1 MANEITPALRSKLNG
16 YLQER
21 IVNFGSLLSADKFSD
36 GQSNPTYLLTTDT
49 SKYVLR
55 RKPEGPVLP
64 SAHAVDREFR
74 VMSALAK
81 TPVPIPTMHLLC
93 EDVDVIG
100 SMFYV
105 MEFVDGPLYWD
116 AQLSEISEPAVRGE
130 IYDQM
135 NKTLAYLHSVDIDAI
150 GLSEFG
156 RPGSYFERQYKRWSK
171 QYRASETDK
180 IEAMEI
186 LMEWLPKNM
195 PEDDGRVSLI
205 HGDYRIDNIIFA
217 RNEPRILAVLDWEL
231 STLGHPFSDLA
242 YQCMQLRMPSDP
254 SLGNLAGLDTVD
266 RHALGIPTE
275 EEYVSRYCERM
286 GLKEIP
292 NWSFYLVFNFFRF
305 SSILQGIMKRYEDGS
320 ASNEQA
326 LSYGKMAR
334 PTAEMALAYL
344 QNEKLL

>member
-1 MANEITPALRSKLNG
+1 MTNEITPALIDKLNT
-16 YLQER
+16 YLSTR
-21 IVNFGSLLSADKFSD
+21 IDGFGSLLSAEKFSD
-36 GQSNPTYLLTTDT
+36 GQSNPTYLLTTDS

-74 VMSALAK
+74 VMSALSS
-81 TPVPIPTMHLLC
+81 TPVPVPTMHLLC
-93 EDVDVIG
+93 EDIEIIG
-100 SMFYV
+100 SMFYI

-116 AQLSEISEPAVRGE
+116 AQLTEISEPSVRGE

-135 NKTLAYLHSVDIDAI
+135 NRVLADLHSVDINAV

-171 QYRASETDK
+171 QFRASETDK
-180 IEAMEI
+180 IEAMEV

-217 RNEPRILAVLDWEL
+217 PNEPKILAVLDWEL
-231 STLGHPFSDLA
+231 STLGHPFSDMA
-242 YQCMQLRMPSDP
+242 YQCMQLRMPADP
-254 SLGNLAGLDTVD
+254 SLGNLAGLGNID
-266 RHALGIPTE
+266 RRALGIPTE

-292 NWSFYLVFNFFRF
+292 NWPFYLAFNFFRF
-305 SSILQGIMKRYEDGS
+305 SSILQGIMKRYQDGS

-326 LSYGKMAR
+326 LSYGKMAG
-334 PTAEMALAYL
+334 PTAELAIEYL
-344 QNEKLL
+344 QSENLL